1 MADHP
6 IRYIQFFPKFLSSH
20 LIYIHVAVFLG
31 LYVGNS
37 IAFDHEIPA
46 VPKYAPFVA
55 AGFFFGPASFL
66 HEVKRK
72 AEFQHC
78 FFLVT

>member
-1 MADHP
+1 MYTISKNLVSLCRCHFS
-6 IRYIQFFPKFLSSH
+6 RY
-20 LIYIHVAVFLG
+20 V
-31 LYVGNS
+31 YVGNS

-66 HEVKRK
+66 HEVKI
-72 AEFQHC
+72 
-78 FFLVT
+78 VMSV